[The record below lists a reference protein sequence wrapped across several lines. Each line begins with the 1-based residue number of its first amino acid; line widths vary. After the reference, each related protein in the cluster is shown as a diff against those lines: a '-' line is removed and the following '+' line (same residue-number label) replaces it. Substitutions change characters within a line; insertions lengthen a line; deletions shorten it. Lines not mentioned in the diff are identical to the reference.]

1 MADASAPMT
10 SGKPKWTRLAT
21 LGLILA
27 ALGPL
32 LMFLAGLV
40 WGLDMSED
48 AVFFL
53 GTGAIGLLGA
63 FSMSRPNT
71 WAKVVGV
78 VFAFLMLFGLWWTVF
93 GLFAPGSFFDFV
105 PGLLVLPGALI
116 GMVAGIAAI
125 RAAKRGDATAEPVAG
140 ERRGLRIVLT
150 VVIVLAVVSA
160 ALTFIGRSTAD
171 EADADSVIALS
182 DFEFPEDEISLEA
195 GSTVLVRND
204 DPFLHTFTVEELN
217 IDVVLGP
224 GASELVEIP
233 AETGTYTVFCEPH
246 TSDPEDPD
254 DGDMAATLT
263 IQ

>member
-1 MADASAPMT
+1 MADAAAPMT

-32 LMFLAGLV
+32 SMFGAGLI

-48 AVFFL
+48 GTFFL
-53 GTGAIGLLGA
+53 GTAAIGLLGA
-63 FSMSRPNT
+63 FSMSRSTT

-78 VFAFLMLFGLWWTVF
+78 VFAVLVLFGLWWTVF
-93 GLFAPGSFFDFV
+93 GLFTPGSFFDFV
-105 PGLLVLPGALI
+105 PGVLVLPGALI
-116 GMVAGIAAI
+116 AIISGIAAI
-125 RAAKRGDATAEPVAG
+125 QANKRGDATAEPVAG
-140 ERRGLRIVLT
+140 EKRGLRIVLT
-150 VVIVLAVVSA
+150 VVIVLAVVSG
-160 ALTFIGRSTAD
+160 ALTFLGNSTAD

-182 DFEFPEDEISLEA
+182 DFEFPEDEISLAA

-204 DPFLHTFTVEELN
+204 DPFLHTFTVEELD

-233 AETGTYTVFCEPH
+233 AESGTYIVFCQPHTGT
-246 TSDPEDPD
+246 PEDPGED
-254 DGDMAATLT
+254 DMAATLT
-263 IQ
+263 IE